1 LEVLGIK
8 TELVRAGDDLVEVLL
23 RGMERADLN
32 LEDGDVLVI
41 AESVVATAE
50 GGVVKLSDV
59 TPGSRALELAE
70 KYRKDP
76 REMEL
81 VIGCSDR
88 IMGGIP
94 GVVLTIKDGFL
105 YPNAGIDHSN
115 APPGTVVLFPEE
127 PQMSAAQIRKRM
139 EEAAGKKIGVVI
151 GDSRTHPLRLGCVG
165 VALACDGI
173 VPVEDARGQNDLFGR
188 PLEVTRKA
196 VADNLVSAAEVVM
209 GEGDEGVPAVIIRG
223 APVKFTGDEEET
235 TIPSIAPEECMYI
248 GSLRCGPHPY
258 EGGYDRLIEEA
269 TKALER
275 SYAPYSGFR
284 VGAALLTKR
293 GDVYSAA
300 NVENASS
307 GASICAERAA
317 IAKAVSE
324 GERNFEALAVVAET
338 EEPVAPCGICR
349 QSLIEFGEEIKVIM
363 ANTKGDAEIATVEEL
378 LPRGF
383 TGRSLERAR
392 KAGHVLSSKCR
403 SDISIYKNV

>member
-1 LEVLGIK
+1 MEVLGIK
-8 TELVRAGDDLVEVLL
+8 TDLVKPGDDLVEALL
-23 RGMERADLN
+23 KGMERAGLH
-32 LEDGDVLVI
+32 LEDGDILVI
-41 AESVVATAE
+41 AESAVATAE
-50 GGVVKLSDV
+50 GGVVKLSEV
-59 TPGSRALELAE
+59 IPSLRALELAE

-81 VIGCSDR
+81 IIRSSDQ

-115 APPGTVVLFPEE
+115 APPGSVVLFPED
-127 PQMSAAQIRKRM
+127 PQRSASWIRKRM
-139 EEAAGKKIGVVI
+139 ENASGKRIGVVI

-173 VPVEDARGQNDLFGR
+173 LPVEDARGQKDLYGR

-196 VADNLVSAAEVVM
+196 VADNLVSAGEVVM

-223 APVKFTGDEEET
+223 APVKFIENGEEM
-235 TIPSIAPEECMYI
+235 TIPSIPPEECMYI

-258 EGGYDRLIEEA
+258 EGGYDQLIEEA

-284 VGAALLTKR
+284 VGAALLAKS
-293 GDVYSAA
+293 GEVYSAA

-307 GASICAERAA
+307 GAAICAERAA

-324 GERNFEALAVVAET
+324 GEKEFEALAVVAET

-349 QSLIEFGEEIKVIM
+349 QNLIEFGEEIKVIM
-363 ANTKGDAEIATVEEL
+363 ANTKGDAEIATIEEL

-383 TGRSLERAR
+383 KGQYL
-392 KAGHVLSSKCR
+392 KSSK
-403 SDISIYKNV
+403 S

>member
-8 TELVRAGDDLVEVLL
+8 TDLIRPGDDLVEDLL
-23 RGMERADLN
+23 AGMRRAGLS
-32 LEDGDVLVI
+32 LTDGDVLVI
-41 AESVVATAE
+41 AESAVATAE
-50 GGVVKLSDV
+50 GGVVALSEV
-59 TPGSRALELAE
+59 NPGPRAQELAD

-81 VIGCSDR
+81 VIRSSDR

-115 APPGTVVLFPEE
+115 APPGSVVLFPED
-127 PQMSAAQIRKRM
+127 PKMSASRIRKRM
-139 EEAAGKKIGVVI
+139 EEASGKRIGVVI

-173 VPVEDARGQNDLFGR
+173 LPVEDARGEKDLYGR
-188 PLEVTRKA
+188 TLEVTRKA
-196 VADNLVSAAEVVM
+196 VADNLVSAGEVVM

-223 APVKFTGDEEET
+223 APVKFTEDEEEMM
-235 TIPSIAPEECMYI
+235 IPNIPPEECMYI

-269 TKALER
+269 KKARER

-284 VGAALLTKR
+284 VGAALLAKS
-293 GDVYSAA
+293 GMVYAAA

-307 GASICAERAA
+307 GAAICAERAA

-324 GERNFEALAVVAET
+324 GLRDFEALAVVAEA
-338 EEPVAPCGICR
+338 EEPVGPCGICR
-349 QSLIEFGEEIKVIM
+349 QTLLEFGEEIRVIM
-363 ANTKGDAEIATVEEL
+363 ANTRGDAEIATVAEL
-378 LPRGF
+378 LPKGF
-383 TGRSLERAR
+383 TRKSLEQPR
-392 KAGHVLSSKCR
+392 KA
-403 SDISIYKNV
+403 D

>member
-1 LEVLGIK
+1 MEVLGIK
-8 TELVRAGDDLVEVLL
+8 TDLVKPGDDLVAALL
-23 RGMERADLN
+23 LGMKKEGFGLA
-32 LEDGDVLVI
+32 DGDVLVI

-50 GGVVKLSDV
+50 GGVVELSGV
-59 TPGSRALELAE
+59 IPGTRARELAD

-81 VIGCSDR
+81 VISSSDR

-115 APPGTVVLFPEE
+115 APPGSVVLFPKE
-127 PQMSAAQIRKRM
+127 PQRSAAVIRRRL
-139 EEAAGKKIGVVI
+139 EEATGKRIGVII

-173 VPVEDARGQNDLFGR
+173 VPVEDARGQRDLYGR

-223 APVKFTGDEEET
+223 APVKFTGDGEKMN
-235 TIPSIAPEECMYI
+235 IPSIAPEECMYI

-258 EGGYDRLIEEA
+258 QGGYDRLIEEA
-269 TKALER
+269 TKARDR

-293 GDVYSAA
+293 GNVYSAA
-300 NVENASS
+300 NLENASS
-307 GASICAERAA
+307 GAAICAERAA

-324 GERNFEALAVVAET
+324 GEMEFEALAVVAEC

-349 QSLIEFGEEIKVIM
+349 QTLLEFGEEIKVIM
-363 ANTKGDAEIATVEEL
+363 ANARGEAEIATIEEL

-383 TGRSLERAR
+383 TGRSFGFDA
-392 KAGHVLSSKCR
+392 
-403 SDISIYKNV
+403 

>member
-1 LEVLGIK
+1 MRPLEVLGIK
-8 TELVRAGDDLVEVLL
+8 TDLVKPGDDLVEALL
-23 RGMERADLN
+23 KGMERADLH
-32 LEDGDVLVI
+32 LEDGDILVI
-41 AESVVATAE
+41 AESAVATAE
-50 GGVVKLSDV
+50 GGVVKLSEV
-59 TPGSRALELAE
+59 IPSLRALELAE

-81 VIGCSDR
+81 IIRSSDQ

-115 APPGTVVLFPEE
+115 APPGSVVLFPED
-127 PQMSAAQIRKRM
+127 PQRSASWIRKRM
-139 EEAAGKKIGVVI
+139 ENASGKRIGVVI

-173 VPVEDARGQNDLFGR
+173 LPVEDARGQKDLYGR

-196 VADNLVSAAEVVM
+196 VADNLVSAGEVVM

-223 APVKFTGDEEET
+223 APVKFIENGEEM
-235 TIPSIAPEECMYI
+235 TIPSIPPEECMYI

-258 EGGYDRLIEEA
+258 EGGYDQLIEEA

-284 VGAALLTKR
+284 VGAALLAKS
-293 GDVYSAA
+293 GEVYSAA

-307 GASICAERAA
+307 GAAICAERAA

-324 GERNFEALAVVAET
+324 GEKEFEALAVVAET

-349 QSLIEFGEEIKVIM
+349 QNLIEFGEEIRVIM
-363 ANTKGDAEIATVEEL
+363 ANTKGDAEIATIEEL

-383 TGRSLERAR
+383 KGQYL
-392 KAGHVLSSKCR
+392 KSSK
-403 SDISIYKNV
+403 S

>member
-1 LEVLGIK
+1 VRPLEVLGIK
-8 TELVRAGDDLVEVLL
+8 TDLIRPGDDLVEALL
-23 RGMERADLN
+23 EGMEKEGFALT
-32 LEDGDVLVI
+32 DGDVLVI
-41 AESVVATAE
+41 AESAVATAE
-50 GGVVKLSDV
+50 GGVVNLSNV
-59 TPGSRALELAE
+59 TPGPRALELAE

-81 VIGCSDR
+81 IIRSSDQ
-88 IMGGIP
+88 IMGGIL

-115 APPGTVVLFPEE
+115 APPGCVVLFPED
-127 PQMSAAQIRKRM
+127 PSRSAALIRRRVEEWSGKR
-139 EEAAGKKIGVVI
+139 IGVVI

-173 VPVEDARGQNDLFGR
+173 IPVEDARGQKDLYGR
-188 PLEVTRKA
+188 ALEVTRKA

-223 APVKFTGDEEET
+223 APVKFTGDGKKMA
-235 TIPSIAPEECMYI
+235 IPSIAPEECMYV

-258 EGGYDRLIEEA
+258 EGGYDQLVEEA

-284 VGAALLTKR
+284 VGAALLTKS
-293 GDVYSAA
+293 GKVYSAA

-307 GASICAERAA
+307 GAAICAERAA
-317 IAKAVSE
+317 VAKAVSE
-324 GERNFEALAVVAET
+324 GEREFEALAVVAET

-349 QSLIEFGEEIKVIM
+349 QNLIEFGEEIKVIM
-363 ANTKGDAEIATVEEL
+363 ANTRGDAEIATIEEL

-383 TGRSLERAR
+383 TGRYL
-392 KAGHVLSSKCR
+392 KGYLKDN
-403 SDISIYKNV
+403 DISKLIQKKG

>member
-1 LEVLGIK
+1 MVRHLEVLGIK

-23 RGMERADLN
+23 RGIKRADLN

-59 TPGSRALELAE
+59 EPGPRALELADE
-70 KYRKDP
+70 YRKDP

-81 VIGCSDR
+81 IIGCSDR

-115 APPGTVVLFPEE
+115 APPGHVVLFPEK
-127 PQMSAAQIRKRM
+127 PQRSAALIRRRM
-139 EEAAGKKIGVVI
+139 EEAAGKEIGVVI

-173 VPVEDARGQNDLFGR
+173 VPVEDARGQKDLYGR

-196 VADNLVSAAEVVM
+196 VADNLVSAAQIVM
-209 GEGDEGVPAVIIRG
+209 GEGNEGIPAVIIRG
-223 APVKFTGDEEET
+223 APVKFVDGGEEMV
-235 TIPSIAPEECMYI
+235 IPSIAPEECMYI

-258 EGGYDRLIEEA
+258 EGGYDRLIAEA
-269 TKALER
+269 NKARER

-284 VGAALLTKR
+284 VGAAILTKN
-293 GDVYSAA
+293 GKVYSAA
-300 NVENASS
+300 NIENAAS

-324 GERNFEALAVVAET
+324 GEKEFEALAVVAEA

-349 QSLIEFGEEIKVIM
+349 QNLIEFGEEVKVIM
-363 ANTKGDAEIATVEEL
+363 ANTSGDAEIATVGEL

-383 TGRSLERAR
+383 TARSLERSPT
-392 KAGHVLSSKCR
+392 KGG
-403 SDISIYKNV
+403 

>member
-1 LEVLGIK
+1 VRPLEVLGIK
-8 TELVRAGDDLVEVLL
+8 TDLVKPGDDLVEALL
-23 RGMERADLN
+23 GGMERAGLH
-32 LEDGDVLVI
+32 LEDGDILVI
-41 AESVVATAE
+41 AESAVATAE
-50 GGVVKLSDV
+50 GGVVKLSEV
-59 TPGSRALELAE
+59 IPSLRALELAE

-81 VIGCSDR
+81 IIRSSDQ

-115 APPGTVVLFPEE
+115 APPGSVVLFPED
-127 PQMSAAQIRKRM
+127 PQRSASWIRKRM
-139 EEAAGKKIGVVI
+139 ENASGKRIGVVI

-173 VPVEDARGQNDLFGR
+173 LPVEDARGQKDLYGR

-196 VADNLVSAAEVVM
+196 VADNLVSAGEVVM

-223 APVKFTGDEEET
+223 APVKFIENGEEM
-235 TIPSIAPEECMYI
+235 TIPSIPPEECMYI

-258 EGGYDRLIEEA
+258 EGGYDQLIEEA

-284 VGAALLTKR
+284 VGAALLAKS
-293 GDVYSAA
+293 GEVYSAA

-307 GASICAERAA
+307 GAAICAERAA

-324 GERNFEALAVVAET
+324 GEKEFEALAVVAET

-349 QSLIEFGEEIKVIM
+349 QNLIEFGEEIRVIM
-363 ANTKGDAEIATVEEL
+363 ANTKGDAEIATIEEL

-383 TGRSLERAR
+383 KGQYL
-392 KAGHVLSSKCR
+392 KSSK
-403 SDISIYKNV
+403 S